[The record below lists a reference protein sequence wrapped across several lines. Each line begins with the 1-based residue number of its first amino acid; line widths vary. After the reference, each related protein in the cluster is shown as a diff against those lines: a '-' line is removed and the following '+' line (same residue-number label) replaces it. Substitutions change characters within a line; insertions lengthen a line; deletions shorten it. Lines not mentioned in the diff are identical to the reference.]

1 MRRLDTCL
9 RIKKNVNSRSG
20 EVKKERRETE
30 ENQRRNKRIKGR
42 EIKIKG
48 NKEVRETGRET
59 RRGRG
64 RVLSSWCGPLIMEND
79 TRVSVSWEENESRA
93 CVGWAH
99 VYIYTYVQALERY
112 ILLELRVRGGLKMA
126 DALMNWY

>member
-1 MRRLDTCL
+1 MRRLDTSL

-30 ENQRRNKRIKGR
+30 ENQRRNKRIKDR

-79 TRVSVSWEENESRA
+79 TRVSVS
-93 CVGWAH
+93 
-99 VYIYTYVQALERY
+99 
-112 ILLELRVRGGLKMA
+112 
-126 DALMNWY
+126 